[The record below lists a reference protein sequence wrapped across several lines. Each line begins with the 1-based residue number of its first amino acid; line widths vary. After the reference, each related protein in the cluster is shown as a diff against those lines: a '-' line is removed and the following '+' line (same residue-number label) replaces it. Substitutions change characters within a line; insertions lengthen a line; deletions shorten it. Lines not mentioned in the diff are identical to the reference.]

1 MLVEVSYK
9 IGDTVSVK
17 LNSGEEV
24 VARLEEESDTNITLH
39 KPMVLVAGQKGLGL
53 APFMFSVTPDSKFN
67 ISKTSFVCILKTEKG
82 LASQYTEQTTGIKI

>member
-1 MLVEVSYK
+1 
-9 IGDTVSVK
+9 
-17 LNSGEEV
+17 
-24 VARLEEESDTNITLH
+24 
-39 KPMVLVAGQKGLGL
+39 MVLVAGQKGLGL